1 MLAQS
6 LQPAPPPRGVRRI
19 AGVETRPEELQALV
33 DGKRVG
39 LTVREFEIFF
49 VLAERFDRVVP
60 RPEIYELVW
69 GGQMPRRDRSVD
81 VFVRKVR
88 RKLALQAPEWTF
100 IHTHFGIGYRFAPE
114 PTVAPPPAAAAPPEW
129 PHGSPTIKAECRP
142 AVPHGK

>member
-1 MLAQS
+1 ME
-6 LQPAPPPRGVRRI
+6 I
-19 AGVETRPEELQALV
+19 RPEELQVLF

-49 VLAERFDRVVP
+49 VLAERLDRVVP

-88 RKLALQAPEWTF
+88 CKLALQAPEWTF

-114 PTVAPPPAAAAPPEW
+114 PTVAPPPPP
-129 PHGSPTIKAECRP
+129 AQ
-142 AVPHGK
+142 